1 MPAKSQAVL
10 PDPAITAFA
19 QAYDADYLPAKAFD
33 DNPATAY
40 ASNDKGT
47 NTFIDFDFAAPTV
60 INGFDMKQ
68 RNDIALVLTS
78 NLIFDDNADFS
89 SPITTIPLVH
99 TNVAAALNQYT
110 FANITA
116 RYVRWD
122 VASVNSS
129 TYLSNGAAEIT
140 FYGPVEPV
148 PGPASFLLTPAFA
161 ATATRLRRLRRRGRQ
176 CTSSNTVLS

>member
-40 ASNDKGT
+40 ASDNRGT
-47 NTFIDFDFAAPTV
+47 NTFIDFDFAAATA

-68 RNDIALVLTS
+68 RNDIARVLTS

-99 TNVAAALNQYT
+99 TNVAAALDQYT

-122 VASVNSS
+122 VVTISS
-129 TYLSNGAAEIT
+129 AYYIANGAAEMT
-140 FYGPVEPV
+140 FYGLTNPV
-148 PGPASFLLTPAFA
+148 PGPASFLLAPAFA
-161 ATATRLRRLRRRGRQ
+161 ATATRLRRLRRRSRQ
-176 CTSSNTVLS
+176 WTSSNTVLS